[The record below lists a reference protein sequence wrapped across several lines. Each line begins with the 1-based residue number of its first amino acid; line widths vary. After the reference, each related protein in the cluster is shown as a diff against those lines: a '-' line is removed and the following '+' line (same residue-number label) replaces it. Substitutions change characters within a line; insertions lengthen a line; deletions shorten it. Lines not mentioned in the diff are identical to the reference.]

1 MRVNDTVTASARR
14 AQIVTAA
21 IDTIAELGYGNASFA
36 RIARRAG
43 ISSTRLIS
51 YHFDDKAE
59 LVRAVVAAV
68 IGEATEHMVKRMRA
82 AGGSRT
88 DTMAAYI
95 ESNLE
100 FIAEHPTAIRAV
112 LEITANARTDDGAPL
127 VHLADVDDPVTR
139 LAAMFRDGQQAGE
152 FRPFD
157 PVVMAVTLRA
167 AIDAAASRPGL
178 DPHAYA
184 AELVAL
190 FTRAVQPD
198 SGQLPG
204 SDDLPGGGRR

>member
-1 MRVNDTVTASARR
+1 MRVKDTVTAGARR

-36 RIARRAG
+36 RIAKRAG

-51 YHFDDKAE
+51 YHFEDKAE
-59 LVRAVVAAV
+59 LVRAVAGAVLAEAADYM
-68 IGEATEHMVKRMRA
+68 GKRLR
-82 AGGSRT
+82 AGGT
-88 DTMAAYI
+88 PTQLLATYI

-112 LEITANARTDDGAPL
+112 IEIAANARTDDGTPL
-127 VHLADVDDPVTR
+127 LRAGEADDAVAR
-139 LAAMFRDGQQAGE
+139 LAALFRTGQEAGE
-152 FRPFD
+152 FRSFD
-157 PVVMAVTLRA
+157 PVVMAVTLRV
-167 AIDAAASRPGL
+167 AIDAAAAQAAL

-190 FTRAVQPD
+190 FTRATRKDPA
-198 SGQLPG
+198 
-204 SDDLPGGGRR
+204 

>member
-59 LVRAVVAAV
+59 LVRAVVGTV
-68 IGEATEHMVKRMRA
+68 LGEAADYMGKRMRV
-82 AGGSRT
+82 AGGTCT

-100 FIAEHPTAIRAV
+100 FIAGHPTAIRAV
-112 LEITANARTDDGAPL
+112 IEIAANARTEDGTPL
-127 VHLADVDDPVTR
+127 VRLDDVDDPVTR
-139 LAAMFRDGQQAGE
+139 LAAQFREGQLAGE
-152 FRPFD
+152 FRVFD

-190 FTRAVQPD
+190 FTHAVRKDPA
-198 SGQLPG
+198 
-204 SDDLPGGGRR
+204 

>member
-1 MRVNDTVTASARR
+1 MRVNDSPTAGARR

-21 IDTIAELGYGNASFA
+21 IDTIAELGYGNATFT
-36 RIARRAG
+36 RIAKRAG

-59 LVRAVVAAV
+59 LVRAVVGAV
-68 IGEATEHMVKRMRA
+68 LAEAGDYMGKRLRQGGTKTELLA
-82 AGGSRT
+82 I
-88 DTMAAYI
+88 YI

-112 LEITANARTDDGAPL
+112 IEIASNARTEDGAPL
-127 VHLADVDDPVTR
+127 AAPADADGPIAR
-139 LAAMFRDGQQAGE
+139 LATLFRDGQNAGE
-152 FRPFD
+152 FRSFD

-167 AIDAAASRPGL
+167 AIDAAANQPAL

-190 FTRAVQPD
+190 FTRATRKD
-198 SGQLPG
+198 S
-204 SDDLPGGGRR
+204 

>member
-1 MRVNDTVTASARR
+1 MRVNDTVTAGARR

-36 RIARRAG
+36 RIAKRAG

-51 YHFDDKAE
+51 YHFEDKAE
-59 LVRAVVAAV
+59 LVRAVAGAVLAEAADYM
-68 IGEATEHMVKRMRA
+68 GKRLR
-82 AGGSRT
+82 AGGT
-88 DTMAAYI
+88 PTQLLATYI

-112 LEITANARTDDGAPL
+112 IEIASNARTDDGAPL
-127 VHLADVDDPVTR
+127 LRAGDGDDAVAR
-139 LAAMFRDGQQAGE
+139 LAALFRSGQDAGE

-157 PVVMAVTLRA
+157 PTVMAVTLRA
-167 AIDAAASRPGL
+167 AIDAAAAHPDL
-178 DPHAYA
+178 DPHSYA

-190 FTRAVQPD
+190 FTRATRKD
-198 SGQLPG
+198 SA
-204 SDDLPGGGRR
+204 

>member
-36 RIARRAG
+36 RIAKRAG

-68 IGEATEHMVKRMRA
+68 IGEAADYMVKRMRT
-82 AGGSRT
+82 AGGTRT
-88 DTMAAYI
+88 DTMATYI

-112 LEITANARTDDGAPL
+112 LEIAANARTEDGRPL
-127 VHLADVDDPVTR
+127 VAPGDIDDPVSR
-139 LAAMFRDGQQAGE
+139 LAAMFREGQQAGE
-152 FRPFD
+152 FRVFD

-190 FTRAVQPD
+190 FTHAVRKDP
-198 SGQLPG
+198 S
-204 SDDLPGGGRR
+204 

>member
-1 MRVNDTVTASARR
+1 MRVNDTVAASARR

-36 RIARRAG
+36 RIAKRAG

-68 IGEATEHMVKRMRA
+68 LAEAAEHMGKRLRA
-82 AGGSRT
+82 ASGRT
-88 DTMAAYI
+88 ELLIAYI
-95 ESNLE
+95 RSNLA

-112 LEITANARTDDGAPL
+112 IEIAAAARTEDGTPL
-127 VHLADVDDPVTR
+127 VRPGDVDDPVTR
-139 LAAMFRDGQQAGE
+139 LATMFREGQEAGE
-152 FRPFD
+152 FRVFD

-167 AIDAAASRPGL
+167 AIDAAANTPDL

-184 AELVAL
+184 DELVEL
-190 FTRAVQPD
+190 FTRAIRKDP
-198 SGQLPG
+198 S
-204 SDDLPGGGRR
+204 

>member
-1 MRVNDTVTASARR
+1 MRVNDTVTANARR

-36 RIARRAG
+36 RIAKRAG

-59 LVRAVVAAV
+59 LVRAVVGAVLSEAADYM
-68 IGEATEHMVKRMRA
+68 GKRMRV
-82 AGGSRT
+82 AGGTRT
-88 DTMAAYI
+88 DTLAAYI

-112 LEITANARTDDGAPL
+112 IEIAANARTEDGTPL
-127 VHLADVDDPVTR
+127 VRPSDADDPPAR
-139 LAAMFRDGQQAGE
+139 LAAMFRQGQEAGE
-152 FRPFD
+152 FRAFD

-167 AIDAAASRPGL
+167 SIDAAASRPGL

-190 FTRAVQPD
+190 FTRAVRKDP
-198 SGQLPG
+198 S
-204 SDDLPGGGRR
+204 